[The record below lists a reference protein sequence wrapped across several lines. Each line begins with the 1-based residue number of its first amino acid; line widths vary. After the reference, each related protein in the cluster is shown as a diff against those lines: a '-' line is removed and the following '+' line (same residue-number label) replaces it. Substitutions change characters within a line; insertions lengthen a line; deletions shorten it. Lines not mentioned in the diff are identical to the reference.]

1 MKVGKHKQ
9 LNTIKTS
16 EWVVRLLVALLFI
29 LFAIILLR
37 QETSL
42 VPVSADKDEVQPPST
57 VPYLELHVGKTAK
70 RPVALIEDIA
80 SVESKVTN
88 TEGEALPTATAT
100 INEEAVTTPAMPIL
114 IDSKEK
120 FLEHMGKFGLAGE
133 FHLTWEEYDQI
144 VRTVAGECGGI
155 YAEPYE
161 GHVAVAQCVRDRLLS
176 DEWPNTIEEILV
188 PGQFAS
194 PYEGSMELYS
204 NCYYAVWE
212 VFVLDVSA
220 FAEPVIYFMNPDAS
234 APNAA
239 EWIRSHHYVGTIGGH
254 EFYS

>member
-1 MKVGKHKQ
+1 MKVGKYTQ
-9 LNTIKTS
+9 LDTIKS
-16 EWVVRLLVALLFI
+16 AEWIVRLLIALLFI
-29 LFAIILLR
+29 LFTIILLR
-37 QETSL
+37 QKTAL
-42 VPVSADKDEVQPPST
+42 VPVGTDKDEVHPPSA
-57 VPYLELHVGKTAK
+57 VPYLEAHVGKTAK

-80 SVESKVTN
+80 G
-88 TEGEALPTATAT
+88 TEGIADTETVTPTEGT
-100 INEEAVTTPAMPIL
+100 INEEAVTKPAEPIL
-114 IDSKEK
+114 IDNKEK
-120 FLEHMGKFGLAGE
+120 FLELMGKFGLAGE

-144 VRTVAGECGGI
+144 ARTVAGECGGI

-220 FAEPVIYFMNPDAS
+220 FAEPVIYFMNPNAS